1 MEELWVGHDE
11 TRTKR
16 VVVAIDAQV
25 GSLRKAGTEPTIN
38 VKSTKSG
45 AVRSR
50 SMSFCAC
57 RGSAEP
63 AVGKLHLGLGDTS
76 PERCV
81 CHELLG
87 FNISTC
93 VVLSR

>member
-1 MEELWVGHDE
+1 MEELRVGHDE

-16 VVVAIDAQV
+16 VVVAIDAQF

-38 VKSTKSG
+38 VKSS

-63 AVGKLHLGLGDTS
+63 PVGKLHLGLGDTS
-76 PERCV
+76 PERCA
-81 CHELLG
+81 CSELLG
-87 FNISTC
+87 LNISTC